1 MGAIIEWEKKM
12 SSSEVQTGLGEVFT
26 VQLESNP
33 TTGYS
38 WTAEFDRDILELR
51 PEGYERRSMAIGGGG
66 HAIFIFLSLKRGRT
80 TITMRYRRPWEDEA
94 IKSMRFF
101 VEVV

>member
-1 MGAIIEWEKKM
+1 M
-12 SSSEVQTGLGEVFT
+12 SSSEVRTGLGEVFT
-26 VQLESNP
+26 VRLESNP

-38 WTAEFDRDILELR
+38 WTAEYDRDILELMS
-51 PEGYERRSMAIGGGG
+51 EGYERMSMAIGGGG

-80 TITMRYRRPWEDEA
+80 TVTMRYRRPWEDEA
-94 IKSMRFF
+94 IKMMRFF

>member
-1 MGAIIEWEKKM
+1 M
-12 SSSEVQTGLGEVFT
+12 SSSEVHTKLGEVFT

-38 WTAEFDRDILELR
+38 WTAEYDQDILELMS
-51 PEGYERRSMAIGGGG
+51 EGYERSSMMIGGGG
-66 HAIFIFLSLKRGRT
+66 HALFIFLSLKRGRT

-94 IKSMRFF
+94 IKIMRFL
-101 VEVV
+101 VEVF

>member
-1 MGAIIEWEKKM
+1 M
-12 SSSEVQTGLGEVFT
+12 SSSEVRTGLGEVFT

-38 WTAEFDRDILELR
+38 WTSEYDQDVLELVS
-51 PEGYERRSMAIGGGG
+51 EGYERMSMAIGGGG
-66 HAIFIFLSLKRGRT
+66 HAIFIFLPLRRGRT
-80 TITMRYRRPWEDEA
+80 TVNMRYRRPWEDDA
-94 IKSMRFF
+94 IKLMRIF